1 MNYLNWFFFLYQ
13 VYFKMSLG
21 TVSTGFFLRRF
32 WAAKSS
38 VQVKD
43 ENAPQCP
50 VHQWFIYCQNCYQ
63 IHFKNST
70 WVLMKSPNVWY
81 CTLKMCILIRIHI
94 FTVKFQASVCQWIKL
109 CFFKINM
116 KSSIPIISLKFECCV
131 VKNTIFF
138 NVICTFT
145 LLTW

>member
-1 MNYLNWFFFLYQ
+1 MILYFKN
-13 VYFKMSLG
+13 VYF
-21 TVSTGFFLRRF
+21 
-32 WAAKSS
+32 
-38 VQVKD
+38 
-43 ENAPQCP
+43 
-50 VHQWFIYCQNCYQ
+50 I
-63 IHFKNST
+63 
-70 WVLMKSPNVWY
+70 
-81 CTLKMCILIRIHI
+81 IRIHI

-145 LLTW
+145 LLTWWSYTRFIWIPVIYKKTFNLIQLIKESSSGNEMQLDLEAVNFLSVSLSLWHCVNFHWR

>member
-1 MNYLNWFFFLYQ
+1 MNYLNCFFFLYQ

-109 CFFKINM
+109 CFFLNKHEVIDSHYFIEIWM
-116 KSSIPIISLKFECCV
+116 LCRKEYH
-131 VKNTIFF
+131 FF
-138 NVICTFT
+138 
-145 LLTW
+145 